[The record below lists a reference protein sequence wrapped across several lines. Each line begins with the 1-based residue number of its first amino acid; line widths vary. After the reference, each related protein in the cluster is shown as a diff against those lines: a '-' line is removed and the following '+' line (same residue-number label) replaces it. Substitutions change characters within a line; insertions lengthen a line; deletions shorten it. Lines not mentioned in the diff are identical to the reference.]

1 MSKWDERKDINFTW
15 AEWKIYEKAAAAAPK
30 KEFNFN
36 LFESNLQKSWFQHVS
51 DLSFWARN
59 SAIPKCKI
67 YILLEYNKR
76 LLTRMLFRTSC
87 IMFLKSFPF
96 LLPNLRMWVK
106 LYNCI
111 LCIIWEKLYNCIICI
126 IWVKLY
132 NCIICNFFFQKTDK
146 CTWVEWKIDDWI
158 IQWLLY
164 YD

>member
-1 MSKWDERKDINFTW
+1 MRKT
-15 AEWKIYEKAAAAAPK
+15 AAPK

-106 LYNCI
+106 LCKIIQLYIMYN
-111 LCIIWEKLYNCIICI
+111 LRKIIQLYN
-126 IWVKLY
+126 LY
-132 NCIICNFFFQKTDK
+132 NLSK
-146 CTWVEWKIDDWI
+146 I
-158 IQWLLY
+158 IQLY
-164 YD
+164 NLQFFLPKDRKVYLGRMQDWWAFSPPECYLKLSVSHKKV

>member
-1 MSKWDERKDINFTW
+1 MRKT
-15 AEWKIYEKAAAAAPK
+15 AAPK

-76 LLTRMLFRTSC
+76 LLTRMLFQTSC

-132 NCIICNFFFQKTDK
+132 NCIICNFFFQKTEK
-146 CTWVEWKIDDWI
+146 CTWVECKIDEPPPHQNVIWNSV
-158 IQWLLY
+158 WATKKFR
-164 YD
+164 